1 MPDEHDYDDDQDS
14 GQESSVMRD
23 LRKKAKRADT
33 LEAEVASLR
42 QETAILKAGIT
53 LTPAQQKA
61 LLAVHDGD
69 LEPDAIRKTAADLG
83 FVTEKAEE
91 PAIPVEEQQAHQAM
105 AEATAGAMPS
115 EAQTKTF
122 EEQMREAATSPEA
135 LQAFLEKH
143 DMIEFD

>member
-1 MPDEHDYDDDQDS
+1 MPDEHEYDDDHDS
-14 GQESSVMRD
+14 PESSVMRD

-33 LEAEVASLR
+33 LDTEVASLR
-42 QETAILKAGIT
+42 QENAVLKAGIT
-53 LTPAQQKA
+53 LTTAQQKA

-69 LEPDAIRKTAADLG
+69 LEPDAIRKTAVELG
-83 FVTEKAEE
+83 FVTEKADES
-91 PAIPVEEQQAHQAM
+91 AIPEAEQQEHQRM
-105 AEATAGAMPS
+105 AEATAGAQPS

-143 DMIEFD
+143 DMIEYD